1 MMADFLGLQQPPT
14 KKFRSGASSN
24 ESGIKT
30 KKINFLFEQNFNLR
44 FFFFAI

>member
-24 ESGIKT
+24 ESGMKT
-30 KKINFLFEQNFNLR
+30 QKNQFSV
-44 FFFFAI
+44 